1 MGTVPAGQPRTEV
14 TMAMAA
20 DADGEEGGKR
30 RTKTQTRL
38 ELRQLGGSQKAA
50 TIIMAI
56 GEERAAK
63 LFEKM
68 DDEEIKE
75 LQSRG

>member
-1 MGTVPAGQPRTEV
+1 
-14 TMAMAA
+14 MA
-20 DADGEEGGKR
+20 DTDVDDGGRGKGR
-30 RTKTQTRL
+30 RNKTQTRL
-38 ELRQLGGSQKAA
+38 ELRQLSGSQKSA

-63 LFEKM
+63 LFETM

-75 LQSRG
+75 ISQAMATLGTVKSDVVE